1 MSTKRNAL
9 GKGLSALLENANT
22 DITNTRL
29 EGDAKVVG
37 SVSTIEISKIETNPF
52 QPRTQFDEDALN
64 ELAGSIKEHGIIQP
78 ITVRKLGY
86 DKYQLISGERRFRA
100 SQIAGLTAVPAYIR
114 IANDQ
119 AMLEMALVENIQRE
133 NLDAIEVAISY
144 KRLIDECNLTQ
155 EQLSQKVS
163 KQRSTITNYL
173 RLLKLPVEI
182 QLGIRE
188 GDITMGH
195 ARALINIEDPDKQL
209 AIYQQIVLNDLSV
222 RDVEDIA
229 RGVKTETSGAP
240 AKQKTDKKETA
251 KTALS
256 FEQKQVLDDL
266 RAVFNA
272 KVQISKD
279 EKGKGKIVIPF
290 KSDNDLKRILDLLD
304 A

>member
-29 EGDAKVVG
+29 EGDTKLVG

-52 QPRTQFDEDALN
+52 QPRTQFDVDALN

-144 KRLIDECNLTQ
+144 KRLIDECSLTQ

-229 RGVKTETSGAP
+229 RGAKTETATTS
-240 AKQKTDKKETA
+240 KSKTDKKETA

-256 FEQKQVLDDL
+256 FEQKQMLDDL

-272 KVQISKD
+272 KVLINKD